1 MEAQR
6 CMRVVAAAQ
15 AAGADA
21 WTEDGVAVHRM
32 TGGYN
37 NALYRVEVGGER
49 YACKLCIADE
59 RRRAAREHG
68 ALRLLHAVGLD
79 IAPQPVWLDE
89 SCTVAPYPTVI
100 YRWVPGEPLD
110 ASLTEQQLAALLGS
124 FHDMHALRAD
134 DFQEG
139 VLRDAVY
146 HWFDAAPYLAELG
159 DFLDRYGPWLATTEP
174 DGRDLRARLARLLD
188 GCAECFAS
196 AAVEIGRGCF
206 PLRLV
211 RVDPNLANTVW
222 GEDGRLRWVD
232 WEYSGWGDPALDL
245 AGLRWHA
252 ALSEF
257 SEAQHIW
264 LRDNYCRPD
273 DDPGFEARL
282 AVWDHLEVTHWPF
295 LILRELWSH
304 HNGPYRARL
313 AQLRS
318 EPVETRA
325 RLIRFIERAERFAGD
340 V

>member
-6 CMRVVAAAQ
+6 WMRVVAAAQ
-15 AAGADA
+15 TAGADA
-21 WTEDGVAVHRM
+21 WTEDGVTVQRV

-59 RRRAAREHG
+59 RRRAAREYG
-68 ALRLLHAVGLD
+68 ALRLLRAVGLD
-79 IAPQPVWLDE
+79 IAPQPVGLDE
-89 SCTVAPYPTVI
+89 SCTVAPYPTII
-100 YRWVPGEPLD
+100 YRWIPGEPLD
-110 ASLTEQQLAALLGS
+110 ASLTERQLAALLGS
-124 FHDMHALRAD
+124 FHDMHTLRAD

-139 VLRDAVY
+139 VLCDAFY
-146 HWFDAAPYLAELG
+146 HWFDAEPYLAELD
-159 DFLDRYGPWLATTEP
+159 DFLDRYGPWLATTGS
-174 DGRDLRARLARLLD
+174 DGRDLRDRLARLLN
-188 GCAECFAS
+188 GCAECFAG

-232 WEYSGWGDPALDL
+232 WEYSGWGDPAMDL
-245 AGLRWHA
+245 AELRWHA

-257 SEAQHIW
+257 SKAQHVW

-295 LILRELWSH
+295 LVLRELWSYY
-304 HNGPYRARL
+304 NGPYRARL